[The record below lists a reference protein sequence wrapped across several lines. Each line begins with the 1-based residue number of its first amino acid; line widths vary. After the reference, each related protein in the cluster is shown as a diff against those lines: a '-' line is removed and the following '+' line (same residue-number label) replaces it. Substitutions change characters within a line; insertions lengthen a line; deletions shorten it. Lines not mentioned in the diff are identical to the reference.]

1 MTTMIVV
8 AILIA
13 ATYLMYLLLV
23 CKNGKDMYNKT
34 SDILTRFCRLGIEH
48 NISISGQEVLND
60 CIIGMDGINRKL
72 LVIKRGDLNH
82 YYNWYIIDLDEITN
96 CSVKKTYRS
105 IMAGEL
111 KGRTIEEYLE
121 QIDLRLE
128 LLNKKEPVEIP
139 FYRHTSH
146 QGIQITEL
154 DRKAKKWQIMLSK
167 MHKNRLKNIA

>member
-8 AILIA
+8 AIFIA
-13 ATYLMYLLLV
+13 ATYLVLLLLV
-23 CKNGKDMYNKT
+23 CKNDKNMYNKT
-34 SDILTRFCRLGIEH
+34 TDLLTRFSKLGIEN
-48 NISISGQEVLND
+48 NISISGQEVLTD
-60 CIIGMDGINRKL
+60 CVIGLDGINRKL
-72 LVIKRGDLNH
+72 LVVKRGDFNN
-82 YYNWYIIDLDEITN
+82 YYNWYIIDLDGITN

-128 LLNKKEPVEIP
+128 FMDKKEPVEIP

-146 QGIQITEL
+146 QSLLITEL

-167 MHKNRLKNIA
+167 MQRARLKNIA